1 MPTEDNSKPTTRTV
15 LVVECTDSYSH
26 GSVPHK
32 ALSAIMTHCS
42 MQVTDDEYNALVRY
56 AESTKYYDRW
66 VAVLEIKQPQD
77 VAAMIKAGKDIIA
90 AEEEI
95 ERRRTEERAAYHAA
109 QELKAKHRKEKRQKA
124 KEEIAM
130 LRRLHLQHAQ
140 DNASAVAE

>member
-1 MPTEDNSKPTTRTV
+1 MPTEDNNKPATRTV
-15 LVVECTDSYSH
+15 LVIQCVDSYCCST
-26 GSVPHK
+26 VPNK
-32 ALSAIMTHCS
+32 ALQAITAHCS
-42 MQVTDDEYNALVRY
+42 MQVTDDEYNALMRY
-56 AESTKYYDRW
+56 AEATKHNDRW

-77 VAAMIKAGKDIIA
+77 VAAMIKAGRDMIT